1 MPAKKRKTT
10 PAARRRKKSTAKK
23 PAAPQHA
30 LPPGFWAQVGAV
42 ALLAVAV
49 LYIVTWCGAGG
60 PVLDWLQAASLG
72 LIGYAVYVVPLLCMY
87 VAVEIFR
94 AEDNRLPLAMKCA
107 SYLVLVWFAGLFGLL
122 HDAHGHPTGGW
133 VGRTLNDYLMLPLV
147 SASVGVFLYMLLIA
161 ITILFIVRTSPV
173 TIMRAV
179 WGWITPTRT
188 DEDKANA
195 EVAGKLAATDTGD
208 KDSVKKARL
217 SFGGGHKNRD
227 EQPAAKSTL
236 SDDFTMNMG
245 VPTETNP
252 HLPDKE
258 PKKKRTASL
267 KGAGAATQDS
277 QAEQRQ
283 ALVAVS
289 DPNWQPP
296 SLDILEKKQRPAD
309 TGDVQANAQIIQD
322 TLREFNINV
331 EMEGANIGPKV
342 TQYTLR
348 PPSGVKLTRI
358 ANLESNIALNLAA
371 SSLRIE
377 APIPGKKA
385 VGIEV
390 PNVRAA
396 DVRLYGVLESK
407 QWKNATEPLSFAI
420 GKDISGSAVVG
431 ELNKMPHLLIAGQT
445 GSGKSVMINT
455 LLTSLLYRNSPSDM
469 KLILVDPKQVEMAPY
484 EDIPHLLTP
493 VINNPEKTISALK
506 WAVNE
511 MERRYK
517 LLAEEKIRDIKTY
530 NQRLAQR
537 GRTISV
543 ADENGNM
550 QQHEEGAMPY
560 IVIVI
565 DELADLMML
574 AARDVEALIVRLA
587 QKARAVGIH
596 LVLATQRPS
605 VDVITGLIKA
615 NVPARIAFTVAGQ
628 VDSRTILDQNGAE
641 KLLGYGDMLM
651 KTAQMGKPKRIQGAW
666 VTDDEVNKI
675 TDHLRAQSAPQYND
689 EIVAQPVQLNGKGG
703 VVMDFDG
710 GGSDGTDDMYKD
722 ALRVVIES
730 KKASASLL
738 QRRLRVG
745 YARAARLIEELEE
758 HGVIGPA
765 DGARPREVLVSS
777 LEELE

>member
-1 MPAKKRKTT
+1 MPRKKTT
-10 PAARRRKKSTAKK
+10 TRGRKPKK
-23 PAAPQHA
+23 PTKQAPQHT
-30 LPPGFWAQVGAV
+30 LPAGFWAQVGAV
-42 ALLAVAV
+42 VLLAISILYVVA
-49 LYIVTWCGAGG
+49 WFGAGG
-60 PVLDWLQAASLG
+60 PILEWLQKVSLQ
-72 LIGYAVYVVPLLCMY
+72 LIGYAVYVIPLLFVY

-94 AEDNRLPLAMKCA
+94 AEDNRLPFVMRFATGLM
-107 SYLVLVWFAGLFGLL
+107 VLWFAGLFGLL
-122 HDAHGHPTGGW
+122 KDKAGNPTGGW
-133 VGRTLNDYLMLPLV
+133 IGDVLNTYVMLPMV
-147 SASVGVFLYMLLIA
+147 DPTIAGFLYVLL
-161 ITILFIVRTSPV
+161 LFITALFVLRVSPAAVINGVSGWAQSNLREEQRSNTSV
-173 TIMRAV
+173 MQKASQAEDA
-179 WGWITPTRT
+179 PTKSR
-188 DEDKANA
+188 
-195 EVAGKLAATDTGD
+195 LAFGVKGD
-208 KDSVKKARL
+208 KKPEAGL
-217 SFGGGHKNRD
+217 G
-227 EQPAAKSTL
+227 
-236 SDDFTMNMG
+236 DDFKLNMG
-245 VPTETNP
+245 VPTEAAAV
-252 HLPDKE
+252 DA
-258 PKKKRTASL
+258 PKKPRLASL
-267 KGAGAATQDS
+267 KGSALPDK
-277 QAEQRQ
+277 QAEEKQ
-283 ALVAVS
+283 ALVAVT

-296 SLDILEKKQRPAD
+296 SLDILEKRENPAD
-309 TGDVQANAQIIQD
+309 TGDVQANAQVIKD
-322 TLREFNINV
+322 TLSEFNINV

-390 PNVRAA
+390 PNLRAA
-396 DVRLYGVLESK
+396 DVRLYSVLNSK
-407 QWKNATEPLSFAI
+407 QWKTAGEPLTFAI
-420 GKDISGSAVVG
+420 GKDISGQSVVG

-455 LLTSLLYRNSPSDM
+455 LLTSLLYRNSPSEM

-493 VINNPEKTISALK
+493 VINDPEKTISALK

-530 NQRLAQR
+530 NQRLRQR
-537 GRTISV
+537 GKKISV
-543 ADENGNM
+543 EDEDGNV

-560 IVIVI
+560 IVVVI
-565 DELADLMML
+565 DELADLMMI

-666 VTDDEVNKI
+666 VTDEEVNKI
-675 TDHLRAQSAPQYND
+675 TDHLRAQSEPQYNN
-689 EIVAQPVQLNGKGG
+689 EIIAQPVQLSGKGST
-703 VVMDFDG
+703 VMDFG
-710 GGSDGTDDMYKD
+710 GGSDSSDDMYKD
-722 ALRVVIES
+722 ALRVVVES

-758 HGVIGPA
+758 NGVIGPA

-777 LEELE
+777 LDELEN